1 MLNTQKTINL
11 AGQSII
17 EDTVAVYMNA
27 TLNESGELS
36 TNKAVCNKK
45 LYDENKAA
53 CRADIDAFEEM
64 AYALEGEAE

>member
-1 MLNTQKTINL
+1 MLKTQKTINL

-36 TNKAVCNKK
+36 TNKAVCNKR
-45 LYDENKAA
+45 LYDENKVA
-53 CRADIDAFEEM
+53 CRADIDAFEEL